1 MSKQFKVM
9 NKTVLKDMNQ
19 ALAELQ
25 LLHDEAC
32 KAEQV
37 AVPGME
43 LVKQNC
49 VELAG
54 KIEALKRAY
63 FSQEI

>member
-1 MSKQFKVM
+1 MNKQFKVM
-9 NKTVLKDMNQ
+9 NKAVLKNLNQ
-19 ALAELQ
+19 SLADLQ

-49 VELAG
+49 VDLAS